1 MPFPLPPPRSRS
13 SASAAEK
20 PVRSLRGKRLV
31 CTLAALVTAAS
42 GLLAAGTAS
51 PALAAGTS
59 TLDQLAEAQG
69 RYFGS
74 ATDNP
79 ELSDAPYTAVLGS
92 EFGVITP
99 GNSMKWDTTEPQ
111 QGQFNFSGGDKIVD
125 FAQAHSQ
132 RVRGHT
138 LVWHSQ
144 LPGWVSSLPA
154 GQVQA
159 AMENHITKEVSHYK
173 GEIYAWDVVNEPFN
187 DDGTF
192 RADPFY
198 NAMGEKYIAD
208 ALRTAH
214 AADPDAKLYI
224 NDYNTDGTGA
234 KADAMYRLAG
244 DLKSQGVPLDGIG
257 FQGHLAIQYGFP
269 TNMRQNLQRFAD
281 LGLDVAIT
289 ELDVR
294 MQLPSDATKLATQAD
309 YYRQV
314 TEACLGVSR
323 CVGITVWD
331 FDDKYSWVP
340 STFQGQGAACLYDEN
355 LQPKPAYAAVRD
367 ALAPGVSDTTPP
379 SAPAGLAVSG
389 TTDTSASLKWSASTD
404 DVGVT
409 GYDIYRDGT
418 KAGSSTST
426 SFTDTGLT
434 PSTTYTYTVK
444 AKDAAGNVSSAS
456 AAVTATTQAG
466 GGTGT
471 GAFKVQYKNNDTAP
485 GDNQIKPGLQVV
497 NTGTDPLD
505 LSTVTL
511 RYYFT
516 GDGGPDTYSAW
527 CDYAQIGC
535 ANVTRKVV
543 AMSTPKAGAD
553 HYLEI
558 GFTTGAGTLA
568 AGRSTGDIQTRFNKS
583 DWSNFDESD
592 DYSRATNTAYADTT
606 KVTAYV
612 NGTLAVGTE
621 P

>member
-1 MPFPLPPPRSRS
+1 
-13 SASAAEK
+13 
-20 PVRSLRGKRLV
+20 
-31 CTLAALVTAAS
+31 S
-42 GLLAAGTAS
+42 GLLAVGAAS
-51 PALAAGTS
+51 PALAAGTG

-74 ATDNP
+74 ATDNS
-79 ELSDAPYTAVLGS
+79 ELSDTSYTAVLGS

-125 FAQAHSQ
+125 FVQAHNQ

-138 LVWHSQ
+138 LVWHNQ
-144 LPGWVSSLPA
+144 LPGWVSSLPS
-154 GQVQA
+154 GQLQA

-192 RADPFY
+192 RSSPFY
-198 NAMGEKYIAD
+198 NAMGQAYIAD

-214 AADPDAKLYI
+214 AADPAAKLYI

-234 KADAMYRLAG
+234 KADAMYRLAS

-314 TEACLGVSR
+314 TQACLGVSR

-340 STFQGQGAACLYDEN
+340 GTFQGEGAACLYDEN

-367 ALAPGVSDTTPP
+367 ALAPAVSDTTPP
-379 SAPAGLAVSG
+379 TAPTGLAVSG

-426 SFTDTGLT
+426 SFTDSGLT
-434 PSTTYTYTVK
+434 PSTTYTYTVR

-471 GAFKVQYKNNDTAP
+471 GAFKVQYKNNDT
-485 GDNQIKPGLQVV
+485 
-497 NTGTDPLD
+497 
-505 LSTVTL
+505 
-511 RYYFT
+511 
-516 GDGGPDTYSAW
+516 
-527 CDYAQIGC
+527 
-535 ANVTRKVV
+535 
-543 AMSTPKAGAD
+543 
-553 HYLEI
+553 
-558 GFTTGAGTLA
+558 
-568 AGRSTGDIQTRFNKS
+568 
-583 DWSNFDESD
+583 
-592 DYSRATNTAYADTT
+592 
-606 KVTAYV
+606 
-612 NGTLAVGTE
+612 
-621 P
+621 